1 MTRKT
6 ERVSSLFRE
15 EVSNLLL
22 REVKDPRLSGVISV
36 TEVVVTP
43 DLRYAHIY
51 VSMMG
56 SEEEKKGIMSG
67 LESASGF
74 IRRELAHRIEL
85 RRIPDLIFVRDDS
98 IEKGTRLLQLLDK
111 ESGKKPGSQ

>member
-1 MTRKT
+1 MSRKT

-15 EVSNLLL
+15 EISNLLH
-22 REVKDPRLSGVISV
+22 REVKDPRLSGVISI
-36 TEVVVTP
+36 TEVIITP
-43 DLRYAHIY
+43 DLRSAHIY

-67 LESASGF
+67 LESASSF
-74 IRRELAHRIEL
+74 IRRELAHRVEM

-98 IEKGTRLLQLLDK
+98 IERGTKLLKLLDE
-111 ESGKKPGSQ
+111 ESRKP

>member
-1 MTRKT
+1 MSRKI

-15 EVSNLLL
+15 EISSLLL

-36 TEVVVTP
+36 TEVIITP
-43 DLRYAHIY
+43 DLRSAHIY
-51 VSMMG
+51 ISMMG

-74 IRRELAHRIEL
+74 IRREMAHRL
-85 RRIPDLIFVRDDS
+85 QMRRIPDLIFIRDDS
-98 IEKGTRLLQLLDK
+98 IERGARLLKLIDEEHQ
-111 ESGKKPGSQ
+111 KKNSQ

>member
-1 MTRKT
+1 MSRKT

-15 EVSNLLL
+15 EISNLLL
-22 REVKDPRLSGVISV
+22 REVKDPRLAGVISI
-36 TEVVVTP
+36 TEVMITP
-43 DLRYAHIY
+43 DLRSAHIY

-74 IRRELAHRIEL
+74 IRRELARRVEI
-85 RRIPDLIFVRDDS
+85 RRIPDLFFVRDDS
-98 IEKGTRLLQLLDK
+98 IEKGTRLLKLLDE
-111 ESGKKPGSQ
+111 ESKKR

>member
-1 MTRKT
+1 MSRKT
-6 ERVSSLFRE
+6 EKVNSLFRE
-15 EVSNLLL
+15 EISQLLL

-36 TEVVVTP
+36 TEVIITP

-56 SEEEKKGIMSG
+56 SEEGKKGIISG

-74 IRRELAHRIEL
+74 MRRELAHRIQM
-85 RRIPDLIFVRDDS
+85 RRIPELIFVRDDS
-98 IEKGTRLLQLLDK
+98 I
-111 ESGKKPGSQ
+111 

>member
-6 ERVSSLFRE
+6 EKVSSLFRE
-15 EVSNLLL
+15 EVSQLLSK
-22 REVKDPRLSGVISV
+22 EVKDPRLSGVISV

-43 DLRYAHIY
+43 DLRSASIY

-56 SEEEKKGIMSG
+56 SEEGKKGIMAG

-74 IRRELAHRIEL
+74 IRRELAHRL
-85 RRIPDLIFVRDDS
+85 QMRRIPEIVFIKDDS
-98 IEKGTRLLQLLDK
+98 IEKGAHILKLLD
-111 ESGKKPGSQ
+111 EVSEKK